1 VFKNT
6 PATIQM
12 SATTYETSTTMSVSI
27 TGVVVI
33 IEITKAASKAAPEI
47 RLDTPLLPTCQLW
60 AISSGVII
68 QFELGSSLK
77 NCFVFPTIQPFML
90 LLLQSAVLFA
100 K

>member
-1 VFKNT
+1 
-6 PATIQM
+6 
-12 SATTYETSTTMSVSI
+12 
-27 TGVVVI
+27 
-33 IEITKAASKAAPEI
+33 
-47 RLDTPLLPTCQLW
+47 L
-60 AISSGVII
+60 SGVII